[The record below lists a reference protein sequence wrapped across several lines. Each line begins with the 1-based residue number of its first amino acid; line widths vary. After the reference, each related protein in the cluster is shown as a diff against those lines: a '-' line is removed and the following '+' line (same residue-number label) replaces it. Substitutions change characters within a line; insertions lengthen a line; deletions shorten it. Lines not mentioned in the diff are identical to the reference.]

1 MSVQSDLAELYTAF
15 YNRAP
20 DADGL
25 AYWVSELNSGNMT
38 LESIARNWEDAQ
50 PETQEKYPDSLST
63 EDFIEAVYGNVFSRS
78 SDAEGAAYWKAG
90 LEDGSLSRDSF
101 IAAVLNGA
109 KANTSTQ
116 GLADAT
122 LVNNKAQ
129 VGVAFAEKGLNDTA
143 LAAKVLTSV
152 SANTDTLT
160 ATLDL
165 IKLIP
170 ASTAAQ
176 TPALLALVSSTLDK
190 VAALISG
197 APGELSDLATYLN
210 AVVAGTGSTTNLTTL
225 FTSINTKAG
234 AALTNPSALD
244 NPAAQAGSD
253 VVVATPTTGT
263 TTPVFAVTEVDGVF
277 TVSTQNGNVHVTLGD
292 GVLIFTPAVG
302 TAVEVSL
309 SLLGEGGGFVLNTI
323 KLTASLDAFETLMSG
338 IFSENLTL
346 SGTGTLVYPEFD
358 FGDSAPLAGLPVF
371 LDMLNVRID
380 LSTITKFTGSASEFI
395 ALYAR
400 TDVTGLSKVAISIDD
415 DFVSLAALKTI
426 DGFTTG
432 QVTYNGLSGTYTELM
447 ASSLVTSTMNVSV
460 TDAFVTLTQLAALD
474 NKADSVEFVG
484 VSGSIESLLNSDYVT
499 GGINVRPTDL
509 PTTATGLDALA
520 GKITGDIS
528 FDLTTVDDFYTLFNL
543 NLASYWTADLVDT
556 ATNLLDLTQGETRN
570 INIKLVSDA
579 AGQLTVQERSD
590 LAKILIYDLDS
601 EWTFSFADTAK
612 NLLASF
618 QADPDL
624 INEYA
629 SSVVVTGNTEVSI
642 AELHTLQNFPTIDPT
657 FNYTIVDTLSNLSSV
672 DLGGDTYFVADTIL
686 NLESVS
692 GPSALLLDNAY
703 HNYVVDTVANIQQG
717 ASSSALMS
725 ANGYIVEDTFDALWD
740 QVGTDLLEGALAYKV
755 TELVDTSLSVDE
767 ALFLNNAANSN
778 DYINAYTVFDSVAE
792 ASTNLVSEHSLK
804 YASSVNL
811 FATANTDKLNGDL
824 TDGHI
829 TILYTSGTQADT
841 FTANSGSFVTTDDNG
856 FDAYS
861 FLYGSPSIPDRD
873 HIEVVVGSELTKS
886 LTDTVTDS
894 TYAFVKGSY
903 DTNSGAFTKAT
914 NGTDTLVAWDSD
926 SSTEVSAVAIV
937 LVGQSPNNASE
948 IVNFSLKLMP

>member
-25 AYWVSELNSGNMT
+25 AYWASELNSGNMT
-38 LESIARNWEDAQ
+38 LESIARNWEGAQ
-50 PETQEKYPDSLST
+50 PETQEKYPDTLSVD
-63 EDFIEAVYGNVFSRS
+63 DFIEAIYGNVFSRS

-90 LEDGSLSRDSF
+90 LENGSLSRDSF

-116 GLADAT
+116 GLADAA

-143 LAAKVLTSV
+143 LAAKVLTAV
-152 SANTDTLT
+152 SANTDTLN

-176 TPALLALVSSTLDK
+176 TPALLTLVSSTLDN
-190 VAALISG
+190 VAALVKG
-197 APGELSDLATYLN
+197 APDELSDLATYLN

-277 TVSTQNGNVHVTLGD
+277 TVGTQNGNVHVTLGD
-292 GVLIFTPAVG
+292 GVIIFTPAVG

-338 IFSENLTL
+338 VFSENLTL

-358 FGDSAPLAGLPVF
+358 FGDSAPLAGLPEF

-415 DFVSLAALKTI
+415 DFVSVTDLAVI
-426 DGFTTG
+426 DSKTTG
-432 QVTYNGLSGTYTELM
+432 
-447 ASSLVTSTMNVSV
+447 
-460 TDAFVTLTQLAALD
+460 TL
-474 NKADSVEFVG
+474 EYHG
-484 VSGSIESLLNSDYVT
+484 VSGTIQQLVASSYVT
-499 GGINVRPTDL
+499 GEVNVRPTDL
-509 PTTATGLDALA
+509 PTSATGLDALA
-520 GKITGDIS
+520 AKLSGDAFIS
-528 FDLTTVDDFYTLFNL
+528 FDLTSVAQYNTLFNL
-543 NLASYWTADLVDT
+543 QLTSYWAAELVDT
-556 ATNLLDLTQGETRN
+556 ATNLLPLTQGNTRN
-570 INIKLVSDA
+570 IDIKLTDDDA
-579 AGQLTVQERSD
+579 GTLTVQQRSD

-642 AELHTLQNFPTIDPT
+642 AELHTLQDFPTIDPA
-657 FNYTIVDTLSNLSSV
+657 FNYTIVDTLSNLSSA

-686 NLESVS
+686 NLESAS
-692 GPSALLLDNAY
+692 GPSAVLLDNAY

-755 TELVDTSLSVDE
+755 TGLVNTSLSVDE
-767 ALFLNNAANSN
+767 ALFLNNADNSN
-778 DYINAYTVFDSVAE
+778 DYINAYTVFDSVAG

-829 TILYTSGTQADT
+829 NILYTSGTQADT

-873 HIEVVVGSELTKS
+873 HIEVFVGSELTKS
-886 LTDTVTDS
+886 STDTVTDS

-948 IVNFSLKLMP
+948 IVNFSLKLVP